1 MREREREREKEKEK
15 LNFFRTPEEN
25 FCEKRRTKNEEEV
38 RRKFQKIS
46 LEKQKKKKKKK
57 KKK

>member
-25 FCEKRRTKNEEEV
+25 FCEKNEEEV